1 MYCNIEGVLD
11 IITKALLV
19 IFLYSE
25 KQIVYVF
32 ANELPYWISNF
43 IKTIHAVV
51 RVLWYKQ
58 QA

>member
-43 IKTIHAVV
+43 IKTIYAVV
-51 RVLWYKQ
+51 RVLWYK
-58 QA
+58 